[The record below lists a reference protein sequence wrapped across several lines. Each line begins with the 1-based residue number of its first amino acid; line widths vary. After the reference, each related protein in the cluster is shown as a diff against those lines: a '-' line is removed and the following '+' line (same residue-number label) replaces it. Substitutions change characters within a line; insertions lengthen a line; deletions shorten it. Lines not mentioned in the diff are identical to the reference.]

1 MENIDTLI
9 FSGGAM
15 KCVCILG
22 VLKYLFEKNIIKPNF
37 DDINEI
43 YFVSGSS
50 IYMTPLLIGFSLEST
65 IDLFKKLDYKKIY
78 EDSGNM
84 KIQNLFD
91 NFGLKDIRDFK
102 YIAEIILSK
111 KNIDKEI
118 TLKGFYDLTKKN
130 INFRVINI
138 NKEKNEYLNKDNSP
152 DLKYID
158 AVCMTSCIPILFEP
172 IEYNGCMYIDG
183 GVNNNFPYD
192 VIINKKNYLGINI
205 LTSNISLCDNE
216 CKDQKIS
223 NLTEYLSKIYNV
235 YGAPP
240 ITEKSINHIKLL
252 IDGTGIDFER
262 FSCIIDETIS
272 QGYNTTKEH
281 FSSFQKHDDSSLE
294 SNED

>member
-37 DDINEI
+37 DDINDF

-91 NFGLKDIRDFK
+91 NFGLKDISDFK

-111 KNIDKEI
+111 KNIEKSGPEHQKSWKI
-118 TLKGFYDLTKKN
+118 QPWTPPGEAWGTRLET
-130 INFRVINI
+130 
-138 NKEKNEYLNKDNSP
+138 KNEKGRSRAHLR
-152 DLKYID
+152 
-158 AVCMTSCIPILFEP
+158 
-172 IEYNGCMYIDG
+172 
-183 GVNNNFPYD
+183 GVVFHTFPTLD
-192 VIINKKNYLGINI
+192 PFCVWLR
-205 LTSNISLCDNE
+205 D
-216 CKDQKIS
+216 
-223 NLTEYLSKIYNV
+223 
-235 YGAPP
+235 
-240 ITEKSINHIKLL
+240 
-252 IDGTGIDFER
+252 
-262 FSCIIDETIS
+262 
-272 QGYNTTKEH
+272 
-281 FSSFQKHDDSSLE
+281 
-294 SNED
+294 